1 MLSTAEAIILAGGL
15 GARLRP
21 VVSDVPKPLAPVAG
35 RPFLA
40 YLLDALA
47 RAGFR
52 KVVLATGYRGEMIE
66 AAVGGRHRSLEIRYS
81 REDRALGT
89 GGAIWQALA
98 MCEGEHVVVVNGDT
112 LLDLDYPAF
121 VENGPAGDVIVAV
134 RMVEDRL
141 RYGSVVLDGGRII
154 RFLEKGAAGP
164 GLVNSG
170 VYLLRRSLARE
181 IPKEPP
187 FSFEHEILEGHIAD
201 LSILAFVTNGEFID
215 IGTPEDFGRSQQIL
229 ASWPVRAGA

>member
-21 VVSDVPKPLAPVAG
+21 VVSDVPKPLAPIVG

-47 RAGFR
+47 PAGFR

-89 GGAIWQALA
+89 GGRSASARNVRRRACGRRQRRHAA
-98 MCEGEHVVVVNGDT
+98 RPEPH
-112 LLDLDYPAF
+112 YPAF

-170 VYLLRRSLARE
+170 VYLLPAKPRSGN
-181 IPKEPP
+181 P
-187 FSFEHEILEGHIAD
+187 
-201 LSILAFVTNGEFID
+201 
-215 IGTPEDFGRSQQIL
+215 
-229 ASWPVRAGA
+229 